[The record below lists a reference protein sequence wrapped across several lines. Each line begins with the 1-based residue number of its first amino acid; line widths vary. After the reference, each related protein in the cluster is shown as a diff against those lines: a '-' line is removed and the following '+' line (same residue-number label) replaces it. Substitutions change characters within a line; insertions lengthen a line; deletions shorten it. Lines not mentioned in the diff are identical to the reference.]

1 MPDKNTVSMIHP
13 NMYNGALKRAGIEG
27 ITVKDGDNGLVVE
40 YGLSGISDV
49 LGKLVEKLLEADVI
63 YNMVLP
69 SNVSKLREISGDLSD
84 LLNLAHFDSENRE
97 WADAELEMLDSVIA
111 NLKDLPNA

>member
-49 LGKLVEKLLEADVI
+49 
-63 YNMVLP
+63 
-69 SNVSKLREISGDLSD
+69 VSKLREISGDLSD

>member
-49 LGKLVEKLLEADVI
+49 LGKLVE
-63 YNMVLP
+63 N
-69 SNVSKLREISGDLSD
+69 LSD